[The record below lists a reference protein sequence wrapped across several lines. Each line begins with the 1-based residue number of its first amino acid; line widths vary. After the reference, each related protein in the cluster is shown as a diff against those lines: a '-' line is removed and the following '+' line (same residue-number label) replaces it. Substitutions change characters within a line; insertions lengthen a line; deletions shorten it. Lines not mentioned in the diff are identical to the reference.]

1 VILVAVGTYIH
12 GFDELVAAA
21 DAVAGE
27 LDLAGFAQIGHSR
40 VIPRQLA
47 WERFLTPAA
56 MAARLAAAS
65 LVLCHG
71 GIGLLGEAMRAGKPI
86 IAMPRRGRAT
96 ATHPAG
102 DQAAV
107 IRRLAERHGIGVC
120 ERPDELAG
128 LVRDRMARGLGPQRY
143 DLSSDVPELVA
154 SFLARTGASR
164 TSTTLRPKRSARS
177 W

>member
-1 VILVAVGTYIH
+1 
-12 GFDELVAAA
+12 
-21 DAVAGE
+21 
-27 LDLAGFAQIGHSR
+27 
-40 VIPRQLA
+40 
-47 WERFLTPAA
+47 
-56 MAARLAAAS
+56 MAARIGAAS

-71 GIGLLGEAMRAGKPI
+71 GIGLLGEAMRAGKSI

-107 IRRLAERHGIGVC
+107 VRRLDDRHGIGVC

-128 LVRDRMARGLGPQRY
+128 LVRDRMARGIGPQRY

-154 SFLARTGASR
+154 SFLARTSVSQP
-164 TSTTLRPKRSARS
+164 STMLRPKRSARS